1 MQTAIKI
8 ISLKEGRSMGFTRR
22 TSGAVGVWVT
32 FMVCGVHQ
40 AVAGGDPPSP
50 AVPEQPMKADTAVA
64 APAATPASTTTVTEG
79 AAPVATPASTT
90 TQTEGA
96 ARVPAV
102 VIKSTPEKDNLEDS
116 ILTNDEVK
124 RLLSQ
129 GYTREKM
136 ANGNIQ
142 YCRKDGRTGSMISKK
157 QCSTG
162 GQLKELAEDK
172 QQLNEL
178 MREKADVNPRPSSP

>member
-1 MQTAIKI
+1 
-8 ISLKEGRSMGFTRR
+8 MGFTRR
-22 TSGAVGVWVT
+22 TSGAVGVWVA

-40 AVAGGDPPSP
+40 AAAGSDSPSP
-50 AVPEQPMKADTAVA
+50 AVPVQPMKADTAVA
-64 APAATPASTTTVTEG
+64 APAATPTSTTTV
-79 AAPVATPASTT
+79 
-90 TQTEGA
+90 TEGA

-102 VIKSTPEKDNLEDS
+102 VIKSTPKKDDLEDS

-136 ANGNIQ
+136 SNGNIQ

-178 MREKADVNPRPSSP
+178 MREKADVNPRPASP

>member
-1 MQTAIKI
+1 
-8 ISLKEGRSMGFTRR
+8 MGFTGR
-22 TSGAVGVWVT
+22 TSGALGVWVALI
-32 FMVCGVHQ
+32 VCGVHQ

-50 AVPEQPMKADTAVA
+50 AVPEQPVKADTAVA
-64 APAATPASTTTVTEG
+64 APAAPPASTTTVTDG

-90 TQTEGA
+90 TETAGA

-102 VIKSTPEKDNLEDS
+102 VIKSTPDLEDS

-129 GYTREKM
+129 GYTREKTS
-136 ANGNIQ
+136 NGNIQ
-142 YCRKDGRTGSMISKK
+142 YCRKDDRTGSMISKK
-157 QCSTG
+157 QCLTG
-162 GQLKELAEDK
+162 GQLKEFAEDK

-178 MREKADVNPRPSSP
+178 VREKAGVKPRPASP